1 MRVALLAAALAL
13 AGSAYAEAP
22 RSDERKAKAREMQ
35 AKAAKACESS
45 KGKDAEY
52 RACMRRELC
61 AQTKDPAKC
70 EANVKEAV
78 QRREKAREACKDMK
92 GDEQRACLREQ
103 RAKK

>member
-1 MRVALLAAALAL
+1 MRFALLAALLAAAS
-13 AGSAYAEAP
+13 SAYAEAP

-35 AKAAKACESS
+35 SKAAKACEAA
-45 KGKDAEY
+45 KGKDVEY

-61 AQTKDPAKC
+61 AQTKDAAKC

-78 QRREKAREACKDMK
+78 QRRDKAREACKDML
-92 GDEQRACLREQ
+92 GDERRACLREQ